1 MQKGGFVPKSDV
13 KQNANSGNL
22 DKTLHFLAL
31 IFARI
36 FVFEST
42 FCKNNDTKFNS
53 IDKHLRLQIVA
64 MLLVGLSIMLIFSIS
79 FCSGWFYCS
88 WLIEGVVASNKRD
101 GGCSLCRIEAKHKF
115 ANARAVWGNGCSL
128 PARHY

>member
-1 MQKGGFVPKSDV
+1 MI
-13 KQNANSGNL
+13 
-22 DKTLHFLAL
+22 HM
-31 IFARI
+31 
-36 FVFEST
+36 
-42 FCKNNDTKFNS
+42 
-53 IDKHLRLQIVA
+53 RLQIVA
-64 MLLVGLSIMLIFSIS
+64 MLLVGLSIMLIFSVS

-101 GGCSLCRIEAKHKF
+101 GSCSLCRIEAKHKF